1 MGDHTQERKACCHST
16 STLAPPHFYPATTMA
31 THILFESA
39 GGYALFSSNFHE
51 EIGQR
56 SKEIQAQIADL
67 ALFGKMVQLKSFL
80 PFRDAAHALESANDV
95 SEGIVSDHLKSL
107 LELNLPSKKSGVVLA
122 VSDRQLASSIKST
135 LNIPCDTSERSLE
148 LIRGIRL
155 HAEKLLK
162 GLEMGDISRSQLGL
176 GHAYS
181 RGKVKFNVNRSDNMI
196 IQAIA
201 LLDQLDKD
209 VNTFAMRVREWY
221 GWHFP
226 ELVKIVPDNF
236 QYARCVGT
244 IQDKNSLR
252 DPEKEEELVEKLAEI
267 LDDDTTRAKNVVDA
281 GRASMGTDISPID
294 LLNVAPRVEAL
305 FAYRKSL
312 QTYLNEKMN
321 LVAPNLASLIGDT
334 VGARLISHAGSLTN
348 LSKYPASTVQ
358 ILGAEKALF
367 RALKTK
373 GNTPK
378 YGLIY
383 NSTFIGRAG
392 SKNKG
397 RISRF
402 LANKCSIA
410 SRIDCFADSPTTK
423 FGEAL
428 RSQVEE
434 RLAFYETGSQPTKNA
449 AAMAKV
455 IDLLRTETADGAVV
469 EIEGDAVTSKK
480 DKKSKKRKS
489 EAVDE
494 SAPMEGVVANDEEV
508 ALEASEKKVK
518 KSKKSKT
525 SDIPSAP
532 LSAAPPATEEADES
546 MLAAADESTV
556 SKKAKKDKKKD
567 KNAKD
572 AAAIAEPSTA
582 EMTVDPVEVDTK
594 KEKKDKKKKRKSEV
608 VEA

>member
-39 GGYALFSSNFHE
+39 VGYALFSSNFHE

-80 PFRDAAHALESANDV
+80 PFRDAAHALENANDV

-122 VSDRQLASSIKST
+122 VSDRQLATSIKST

-162 GLEMGDISRSQLGL
+162 GLEMGDVGRSQLGL

-201 LLDQLDKD
+201 MLDQLDKD

-226 ELVKIVPDNF
+226 ELVKIVGDNY
-236 QYARCVGT
+236 QYAKCVVL
-244 IQDKNSLR
+244 IQDKNCLR
-252 DPEKEEELVEKLAEI
+252 DKSKEEELLSSLTDI
-267 LDDDTTRAKNVVDA
+267 LDDDSVRAKNVVDA

-294 LLNVAPRVEAL
+294 LTNVINFAERVISI

-312 QTYLNEKMN
+312 QTYLNEKMS

-383 NSTFIGRAG
+383 NSTFIGRANQ
-392 SKNKG
+392 KNKG
-397 RISRF
+397 RISRY
-402 LANKCSIA
+402 LANKCAIA
-410 SRIDCFADSPTTK
+410 SRVDCFSEAPTSK
-423 FGEAL
+423 FGEVL
-428 RSQVEE
+428 KDQMEE
-434 RLAFYETGSQPTKNA
+434 RLNFLAKGTKPRKNKEV
-449 AAMAKV
+449 MNDV
-455 IDLLRTETADGAVV
+455 IDEL
-469 EIEGDAVTSKK
+469 K
-480 DKKSKKRKS
+480 
-489 EAVDE
+489 
-494 SAPMEGVVANDEEV
+494 
-508 ALEASEKKVK
+508 
-518 KSKKSKT
+518 
-525 SDIPSAP
+525 
-532 LSAAPPATEEADES
+532 
-546 MLAAADESTV
+546 
-556 SKKAKKDKKKD
+556 
-567 KNAKD
+567 
-572 AAAIAEPSTA
+572 
-582 EMTVDPVEVDTK
+582 
-594 KEKKDKKKKRKSEV
+594 
-608 VEA
+608 

>member
-1 MGDHTQERKACCHST
+1 
-16 STLAPPHFYPATTMA
+16 MA
-31 THILFESA
+31 THVLFESA
-39 GGYALFSSNFHE
+39 VGYALFTSTLHE

-56 SKEIQAQIADL
+56 SKAVQEQISSL
-67 ALFGKMVQLKSFL
+67 ATFGKMVQLKSFL
-80 PFRDAAHALESANDV
+80 PFNAV
-95 SEGIVSDHLKSL
+95 SGVVNEYLQSL
-107 LELNLPSKKSGVVLA
+107 LELNLPAKKSTVVLG
-122 VSDRQLASSIKST
+122 VSDKQLGGAIKNALGINCDASDRT
-135 LNIPCDTSERSLE
+135 LE

-162 GLEMGDISRSQLGL
+162 GLETGDVGRSQLGL

-201 LLDQLDKD
+201 MLDQLDKD

-226 ELVKIVPDNF
+226 ELVKIVPDNY
-236 QYARCVGT
+236 QYAQVVGL
-244 IQDKNSLR
+244 IQDKSSLR
-252 DPEKEEELVEKLAEI
+252 DKANDEENIEKLAEI
-267 LDDDTTRAKNVVDA
+267 LDDDTVRARNVIDGA
-281 GRASMGTDISPID
+281 RTSMGQDIAPID
-294 LLNVAPRVEAL
+294 LLNVINFADRVKNL
-305 FAYRKSL
+305 FAFRKSL
-312 QTYLNEKMN
+312 QLYLNEKMN

-410 SRIDCFADSPTTK
+410 SRIDCFTDSPTTK

-434 RLAFYETGSQPTKNA
+434 RLAFYETGSQPTKNSE
-449 AAMAKV
+449 AMARV
-455 IDLLRTETADGAVV
+455 VNLLRSQGTDGAVV
-469 EIEGDAVTSKK
+469 EVVVDDDAQ
-480 DKKSKKRKS
+480 
-489 EAVDE
+489 
-494 SAPMEGVVANDEEV
+494 
-508 ALEASEKKVK
+508 AS
-518 KSKKSKT
+518 SS
-525 SDIPSAP
+525 
-532 LSAAPPATEEADES
+532 
-546 MLAAADESTV
+546 
-556 SKKAKKDKKKD
+556 KKDKKKD
-567 KNAKD
+567 KKDKSSKKRKSEVLGAGGESTASAMEGVITNGGEVALDASEKKIKKSKKSKIADGIEGGPLAAAPPALDVADVSMTTELAKKEKKSKRKAAD
-572 AAAIAEPSTA
+572 AAAITDPSTA
-582 EMTVDPVEVDTK
+582 EMTVDPVEVGDASISK
-594 KEKKDKKKKRKSEV
+594 AERKEKKKKRKSEAAV
-608 VEA
+608 